1 MPLQDA
7 ILSYIVQA
15 VMGVIIA
22 ILTGSYNKLA
32 KRLKLKESENE
43 AIKKGVREVLHLQL
57 YKECQELLEAGSV
70 APEDLK
76 NVEKIYENYHALG
89 GNGTGTALYERIL
102 KLPITIDDRKD
113 DNDA

>member
-1 MPLQDA
+1 MQDA

-15 VMGVIIA
+15 VMGAIIA
-22 ILTGSYNKLA
+22 ALAGSYGKLS
-32 KRLKLKESENE
+32 KRVKTKETENE

-57 YKECQELLEAGSV
+57 YKECQELLEIGSV
-70 APEDLK
+70 TPEDLK